1 MCEDGMAMDLTQ
13 TTEPAPDP
21 AAKVGVL
28 LYDST
33 VEVDALLAAAIPLVR
48 AKGITVAGLLQ
59 RLGTLLPNGKHSLWL
74 EDIATGRSIRLDSP
88 RGPGATACV
97 LDPDALAQGAC
108 LLQQAVASGA
118 DLIIV
123 SRFGSVE
130 ADGSGLRAEIAE
142 AICSGAAVVIPVR
155 FSVLNDLER
164 FLGGPAQLLL
174 PSPAAIADWVS
185 GAVSNWQA
193 VVEPV

>member
-1 MCEDGMAMDLTQ
+1 QPNMCEDGTAMDLTQ
-13 TTEPAPDP
+13 TTQLTPDP

-33 VEVDALLAAAIPLVR
+33 VEVDALLAAAVALVR

-59 RLGTLLPNGKHSLWL
+59 RLGERLSNGKHSMWL

-108 LLQQAVASGA
+108 LLQQA
-118 DLIIV
+118 
-123 SRFGSVE
+123 
-130 ADGSGLRAEIAE
+130 
-142 AICSGAAVVIPVR
+142 
-155 FSVLNDLER
+155 
-164 FLGGPAQLLL
+164 
-174 PSPAAIADWVS
+174 
-185 GAVSNWQA
+185 
-193 VVEPV
+193 